1 MAFIK
6 GILTFFNLL
15 YLNEFLF
22 TVVVSTKVLYIFA
35 RQTTVSMRKNFLYSF
50 YLILLF
56 SGKSFAQNPKKT
68 LLTQPTKEKIIID
81 GKFDEAVWATA
92 KVASDFVMIFPDNG
106 KEIEPEKRTDV
117 RVVYDNE
124 AVYIAAKLYDDA
136 PKKISKELARRDV
149 FGTSDH
155 FGVQINGYNDGQQ
168 EFRFFVSAADVQI
181 DVFYTESNGE
191 DYSWNAI
198 WDSKAVLTDE
208 GWCVEMKI
216 PYAALRF
223 STEPKQT
230 WGINFYREI
239 KRNNAKYTWNL
250 LDNKIS
256 SESNQAG
263 ILEGIENIKTPTRL
277 FLIPYSSFYVNAS
290 DTRKTFGE
298 FKGGMD
304 IKYGI
309 SDAFTLDAILIPD
322 FGQAKFDDVQ
332 LNLSAFEQQ
341 FNENRAF
348 FTEGTDLFNK
358 GDLLYTRRIGQT
370 RAFSLSENE
379 SAIDVPSAI
388 KLINAVKISG
398 RTRGGLGIGVLNAV
412 SENTTVTVKNEDTGA
427 TRLQTISPLTNY
439 NVLVLDQRFNKNSS
453 VSVVN
458 TNVTRNGSFRD
469 ANVSA
474 LVWDLNTKSN
484 SFQALGNL
492 EYSRINTIKDKNGIR
507 SFAEFNK
514 TKGKIRFGAGANIV
528 EQDFDNNDLG
538 INFETGYYNFYSNIS
553 YRILNPTKRVNGF
566 RVTFNAYSE
575 FQKETGLLK
584 ASNYNPALY
593 ITTKKNHDLGF
604 GVNMNPFQTHEFD
617 PRLGLN
623 RYSLNPDNY
632 GVWGYFSS
640 NYNYKFAFDI
650 EPSYTKYN
658 EKGRHLYDITLTPR
672 YRFSNKLLMIYSFNA
687 FRYTN
692 DNGYVTQIDTDA
704 NSGTPD
710 DLIFGYRNVISYS
723 NAVSGR
729 YSINS
734 NMSFNLLL
742 RHYWSYSQNKKYLLL
757 KPNGSF
763 TDYGG
768 TVPNQDQDFSTW
780 NLDLTYSWWFA
791 PGSQIS
797 ILYRNSSNYFNEIIK
812 KDFNNNVK
820 YLLNDGVLAHQFS
833 VSIKYYIDYNSIKN
847 SGIGKSFTKPKER
860 IRF

>member
-1 MAFIK
+1 
-6 GILTFFNLL
+6 L
-15 YLNEFLF
+15 YLNDFISNRLVSVWDLF
-22 TVVVSTKVLYIFA
+22 IFA
-35 RQTTVSMRKNFLYSF
+35 RQTTVSMRKHFHHYF
-50 YLILLF
+50 FFILLI

-68 LLTQPTKEKIIID
+68 LVTQPTKEKIIID

-92 KVASDFVMIFPDNG
+92 NVASDFVMIFPDNG
-106 KEIEPEKRTDV
+106 KEIVPEKRTEV

-124 AVYIAAKLYDDA
+124 AIYVAAKLYDDE

-181 DVFYTESNGE
+181 DVFYTEANGE

-198 WDSKAVLTDE
+198 WDSKAVLTDA
-208 GWCVEMKI
+208 GWFVEMKI

-223 STEPKQT
+223 STESKQT

-239 KRNNAKYTWNL
+239 KRDNGKYTWNL

-290 DTRKTFGE
+290 DSRKTFGE
-298 FKGGMD
+298 FKGGLD

-322 FGQAKFDDVQ
+322 FGQTKFDDVQ

-358 GDLLYTRRIGQT
+358 GNLLYTRRIGQT
-370 RAFSLSENE
+370 RGFSVGDNE
-379 SAIDVPSAI
+379 TAIDVPSAI
-388 KLINAVKISG
+388 KLINAVKVSG

-412 SENTTVTVKNEDTGA
+412 SENTAVTVVNNDTGE

-492 EYSRINTIKDKNGIR
+492 EYSYINTVDDKKGIR

-514 TKGKIRFGAGANIV
+514 TKGKIRFGAGGNII

-538 INFETGYYNFYSNIS
+538 INFETGYYNFYTNIS

-566 RVTFNAYSE
+566 RVTLNSYNE
-575 FQKETGLLK
+575 FHQQTGLLK
-584 ASNYNPALY
+584 ASSYNPAVY
-593 ITTKKNHDLGF
+593 VTSKKNHDYGF
-604 GVNMNPFQTHEFD
+604 GLNINPFETHEFD
-617 PRLGLN
+617 PRLGIN
-623 RYSLNPDNY
+623 KYSLNPDNY
-632 GVWGYFSS
+632 GFWGYIST

-650 EPSYTKYN
+650 EPNYVKYS
-658 EKGRHLYDITLTPR
+658 EKGRDVYDITLTPR
-672 YRFSNKLLMIYSFNA
+672 YRFSNRLLMIYSFNA
-687 FRYTN
+687 FRYNN
-692 DNGYVTQIDTDA
+692 DNGYVTQLDTDV

-710 DLIFGYRNVISYS
+710 DIIFGYRNVITYS
-723 NAVSGR
+723 NTLSGR
-729 YSINS
+729 YSLNS
-734 NMSFNLLL
+734 NMSFNILA

-757 KPNGSF
+757 NSNGRFS
-763 TDYGG
+763 DYIG

-780 NLDLTYSWWFA
+780 NMDLSYSWWFA
-791 PGSQIS
+791 PGSEIS

-812 KDFNNNVK
+812 KDFDNNVK
-820 YLLNDGVLAHQFS
+820 NLLNDSALRHQFS
-833 VSIKYYIDYNSIKN
+833 VSIKYYIDYNTIKN
-847 SGIGKSFTKPKER
+847 SGIGRTFTKPKDR

>member
-1 MAFIK
+1 MLKF
-6 GILTFFNLL
+6 
-15 YLNEFLF
+15 
-22 TVVVSTKVLYIFA
+22 
-35 RQTTVSMRKNFLYSF
+35 FLYSF
-50 YLILLF
+50 CLILLF
-56 SGKSFAQNPKKT
+56 SSKSFAQNPKKT
-68 LLTQPTKEKIIID
+68 LVTQSTKEKIVID
-81 GKFDEAVWATA
+81 GKFDEAVWVTA
-92 KVASDFVMIFPDNG
+92 NVASDFVMVFPDNG
-106 KEIEPEKRTDV
+106 KEIEPENRTEV

-124 AVYIAAKLYDDA
+124 AIYIAAKLYDNE
-136 PKKISKELARRDV
+136 PKKVSKELARRDV
-149 FGTSDH
+149 FGTADH

-168 EFRFFVSAADVQI
+168 EFRFFVSAADVQVDI
-181 DVFYTESNGE
+181 FYTESNGE

-208 GWCVEMKI
+208 GWSVEMKI

-277 FLIPYSSFYVNAS
+277 FFIPYSSFYINAS

-370 RAFSLSENE
+370 RGFSVGDNE
-379 SAIDVPSAI
+379 TAEDVPSAI
-388 KLINAVKISG
+388 KLINAVKVSG
-398 RTRGGLGIGVLNAV
+398 RTRGGLGIGILNAV
-412 SENTTVTVKNEDTGA
+412 SENTTITVKNDDTGT

-492 EYSRINTIKDKNGIR
+492 EYSRINELKDKEGIR
-507 SFAEFNK
+507 SFAEFSK

-538 INFETGYYNFYSNIS
+538 INFETGYYDFYGNIS
-553 YRILNPTKRVNGF
+553 YRILNPTKSVNGF
-566 RVTFNAYSE
+566 RVTFNTYSE

-604 GVNMNPFQTHEFD
+604 GINITPFETHEFD
-617 PRLGLN
+617 PRLGVN

-650 EPSYTKYN
+650 EPNYTKYN
-658 EKGRHLYDITLTPR
+658 EKGRNLYDITVTPR

-692 DNGYVTQIDTDA
+692 DNGYTTQIDTDG
-704 NSGTPD
+704 NSGTPY

-723 NAVSGR
+723 NTLSGR
-729 YSINS
+729 YSVNS
-734 NMSFNLLL
+734 DMSFNILL

-757 KPNGSF
+757 QPNGSF

-797 ILYRNSSNYFNEIIK
+797 ILYRNSSNYYNEIIK

-820 YLLNDGVLAHQFS
+820 NLLNDSALGHQFS
-833 VSIKYYIDYNSIKN
+833 ISIKYYIDYNSIKN
-847 SGIGKSFTKPKER
+847 SGIGRSFTKPKER

>member
-1 MAFIK
+1 MNKHFYYHFI
-6 GILTFFNLL
+6 
-15 YLNEFLF
+15 
-22 TVVVSTKVLYIFA
+22 
-35 RQTTVSMRKNFLYSF
+35 
-50 YLILLF
+50 LILLF
-56 SGKSFAQNPKKT
+56 SVESFAQNPKKT
-68 LLTQPTKEKIIID
+68 LVTQPTKEKIVID
-81 GKFDEAVWATA
+81 GQFDEAIWATA
-92 KVASDFVMIFPDNG
+92 NVATDFVMVFPDNG
-106 KEIEPEKRTDV
+106 KEIAPEKRTEV

-124 AVYIAAKLYDDA
+124 AVYIAAKLYDDE
-136 PKKISKELARRDV
+136 PKKISKELARRDA
-149 FGTSDH
+149 FATADH

-181 DVFYTESNGE
+181 DVFYTEANGE

-198 WDSKAVLTDE
+198 WDSKAVLTDA
-208 GWCVEMKI
+208 GWFVEMKI

-223 STEPKQT
+223 STEAKQT

-239 KRNNAKYTWNL
+239 KRNNAQYTWNL

-263 ILEGIENIKTPTRL
+263 ILEGIENINTPTRL
-277 FLIPYSSFYVNAS
+277 FLIPYSSFYINSS
-290 DTRKTFGE
+290 DTRKTSGE
-298 FKGGMD
+298 FKGGLD

-358 GDLLYTRRIGQT
+358 GNLLYTRRIGQ
-370 RAFSLSENE
+370 ASGFSIGANE
-379 SAIDVPSAI
+379 TALDVPGAI
-388 KLINAVKISG
+388 KLVNAVKVSG

-412 SENTTVTVKNEDTGA
+412 SENTSITVRNDDTGA
-427 TRLQTISPLTNY
+427 TRLQTISPVTNY

-453 VSVVN
+453 VSLVN

-492 EYSRINTIKDKNGIR
+492 AYSYINTVEDKKGIR
-507 SFAEFNK
+507 SYAEFSK
-514 TKGKIRFGAGANIV
+514 TKGKIRFGAGGNII

-538 INFETGYYNFYSNIS
+538 INFETGYYNFYGNIS

-566 RVTFNAYSE
+566 RVNLNSYNE
-575 FQKETGLLK
+575 FQKETGLVK
-584 ASNYNPALY
+584 ANNYSTAVY
-593 ITTKKNHDLGF
+593 VTTKKNHDFGF
-604 GVNMNPFQTHEFD
+604 GMNINPVETHEFD
-617 PRLGLN
+617 PRLGIDK
-623 RYSLNPDNY
+623 YSVNPSKF
-632 GVWGYFSS
+632 GAFGYISS

-650 EPSYTKYN
+650 EHSFSKFN
-658 EKGRHLYDITLTPR
+658 EKGRELYDFTFRPR
-672 YRFSNKLLMIYSFNA
+672 YRFSNKLLLIYSFNA
-687 FRYTN
+687 FKYTN
-692 DNGYVTQIDTDA
+692 GNGYTTEIDTDA
-704 NSGTPD
+704 NPTTPD
-710 DLIFGYRNVISYS
+710 DFIYGYRNVVSYA
-723 NAVSGR
+723 NTISGR
-729 YSINS
+729 YSLNS
-734 NMSFNLLL
+734 NVSFNLLV

-757 KPNGSF
+757 QSNGRF
-763 TDYGG
+763 TDYAGM
-768 TVPNQDQDFSTW
+768 VPNQDQDFSTW

-797 ILYRNSSNYFNEIIK
+797 ILYRNSSNYFNEFIK
-812 KDFNNNVK
+812 KDFDNNVK
-820 YLLNDGVLAHQFS
+820 NLLNDEALSHVFS
-833 VSIKYYIDYNSIKN
+833 ISISYFIDYNSIKN
-847 SGIGKSFTKPKER
+847 ARIIKSFTKPKDR

>member
-1 MAFIK
+1 
-6 GILTFFNLL
+6 
-15 YLNEFLF
+15 
-22 TVVVSTKVLYIFA
+22 
-35 RQTTVSMRKNFLYSF
+35 MRKHFLHSF

-56 SGKSFAQNPKKT
+56 SGKTFAQNPKKT
-68 LLTQPTKEKIIID
+68 LVTQPTKEKIIID
-81 GKFDEAVWATA
+81 GKFDETVWATA

-106 KEIEPEKRTDV
+106 KEIEPEQRTEV

-124 AVYIAAKLYDDA
+124 AIYVAAKLYDNEA
-136 PKKISKELARRDV
+136 KKISKELARRDV

-155 FGVQINGYNDGQQ
+155 FGLQINGYNDGQQ

-198 WDSKAVLTDE
+198 WDSKAVLNDE

-239 KRNNAKYTWNL
+239 KRTNSKYTWNL

-263 ILEGIENIKTPTRL
+263 ILEGIENINTPTRL

-290 DTRKTFGE
+290 DKRKTFGE

-358 GDLLYTRRIGQT
+358 GNLLYTRRIGQT
-370 RAFSLSENE
+370 RAFSVSENE

-474 LVWDLNTKSN
+474 LVWDFNTKSN

-492 EYSRINTIKDKNGIR
+492 EYSRINAVKDKNGIR

-538 INFETGYYNFYSNIS
+538 INFETGYYNFYGNIS

-566 RVTFNAYSE
+566 RITLNTYSE

-584 ASNYNPALY
+584 SSNFNPAFY

-604 GVNMNPFQTHEFD
+604 GVNINPFQTHEFD
-617 PRLGLN
+617 PRLGIN
-623 RYSLNPDNY
+623 RYSHNPDNY
-632 GVWGYFSS
+632 SVWGYFSS

-650 EPSYTKYN
+650 EPTYTKYN
-658 EKGRHLYDITLTPR
+658 EKGRNLYDITLTPR

-734 NMSFNLLL
+734 NMSFNLLV

-847 SGIGKSFTKPKER
+847 SGIGRSFTKPKER